1 MCIFECWQN
10 AKNKISSK
18 IKFLK
23 NAMKVKLLSSL
34 LLVSSFIFAQNMEHQ
49 FIKKGDFPEGVYMTL
64 EDVINKKPSSTEELY
79 YKNADNNKSTDL
91 PEKVFFY
98 FKEKDKKVKF
108 PLGVSYKGEMYFQT
122 YRKYTNK
129 KDKGYDPDAYSR
141 FCKVINYG
149 RFIYFEENM
158 RGMFSKFAL
167 GAINPVTYSING
179 STKGIILDLENKE
192 FNMLRDC
199 EDLNNFLK
207 EKNIPQ
213 IECNSD
219 KYTIGELRAKIDEIN
234 KPYQ

>member
-1 MCIFECWQN
+1 
-10 AKNKISSK
+10 
-18 IKFLK
+18 
-23 NAMKVKLLSSL
+23 MKLTLLFC
-34 LLVSSFIFAQNMEHQ
+34 LLVISKFFFCQSAEHQ
-49 FIKKGDFPEGVYMTL
+49 FIKKGDFPDGIYMTL
-64 EDVINKKPSSTEELY
+64 EDVLNKKPSSTEELY
-79 YKNADNNKSTDL
+79 YKNAENSDTTDL
-91 PEKVFFY
+91 SQKVFFY

-108 PLGVSYKGEMYFQT
+108 PLGVSYNGEMYFQT

-141 FCKVINYG
+141 FCKVTTYG

-167 GAINPVTYSING
+167 GGINPITYSING
-179 STKGIILDLENKE
+179 NLKGIVLDLENKE

-199 EDLNNFLK
+199 DDLNNFLK
-207 EKNIPQ
+207 EKNITQ

-219 KYTIGELRAKIDEIN
+219 KFTIGELRAKIDEIN